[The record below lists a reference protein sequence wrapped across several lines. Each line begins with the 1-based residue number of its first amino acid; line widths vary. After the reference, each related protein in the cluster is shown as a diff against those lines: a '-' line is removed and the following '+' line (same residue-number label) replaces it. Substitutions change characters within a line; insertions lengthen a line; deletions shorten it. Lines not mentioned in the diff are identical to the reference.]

1 MFKCKIADFI
11 IEIDN
16 KYQYSERACK
26 DYLYTGNEKSD
37 LFISLSDEEI
47 ENERTPEYDLSS
59 DVMEFSGIYRK
70 LNDFL
75 LDNNALV
82 MHCSLI
88 SLNGKGTAFLA
99 LSGTGKS
106 THTAYWKKLYKEKLV
121 IVNGDKPIIR
131 IINGKII
138 AYGTPWSGKEKWQT
152 NTSAE
157 LYNIAFINRSENNFV
172 KKATS
177 EEALPLLMQQLLI
190 PDDKNKML
198 AFLDIVNHL
207 LSKCKLYNV
216 YCNMSEE
223 AAEIACKALYS
234 E

>member
-11 IEIDN
+11 IEIYN
-16 KYQYSERACK
+16 KYTYSENACR
-26 DYLYTGNEKSD
+26 DYLYIGNEKTD
-37 LFISLSDEEI
+37 LCISLSDSEI
-47 ENERTPEYDLSS
+47 EAERVADR
-59 DVMEFSGIYRK
+59 DVPAALMEFSGIYRK
-70 LNDFL
+70 LNSFL
-75 LDNNALV
+75 LDNNAFV

-88 SLNGKGTAFLA
+88 SFDKKGTAFLA

-106 THTAYWKKLYKEKLV
+106 THTAYWKKLYGDRVV

-131 IINGKII
+131 IKDGKII

-157 LYNIAFINRSENNFV
+157 LYNIAFINRSEKNFV
-172 KKATS
+172 KKITAG
-177 EEALPLLMQQLLI
+177 EALPPLMQQLLI

-198 AFLDIVNHL
+198 AFLDIVNIL
-207 LSKCKLYNV
+207 LSNCNLYNI
-216 YCNMSEE
+216 YCNISED
-223 AAEIACKALYS
+223 AAKVACAALYS